1 MPLKLMLFFVFAIA
15 LVSLLSAPG
24 DYVRYNDGLLVD
36 DFESYIDGGLP
47 TNWKYIE
54 GRKLVWV
61 QDRHM
66 RPNERFFVVEE
77 GGNKFVRAYSR
88 GEAVHLTMAND
99 RDGFDWD
106 LQTHPYLTWEWRAN
120 ELPRGAREDKNRLN
134 DAGLGLYVFFDMKG
148 VLIKKPQA
156 IKYTYSST
164 LPVGTILKQDKL
176 RVIVVASGKEG
187 FGRWMRIERDV
198 VADYRRAFKGDPP
211 SRPLSI
217 RLWSD
222 SDNTNQVG
230 EGDFDNIRL
239 LESPH

>member
-1 MPLKLMLFFVFAIA
+1 MPLKLMLFFVLAIA
-15 LVSLLSAPG
+15 IVSLMSTPG
-24 DYVRYNDGLLVD
+24 NYVRYNDGLLVD
-36 DFESYIDGGLP
+36 DFENYVDGGLP
-47 TNWKYIE
+47 TQWKYIE

-66 RPNERFFVVEE
+66 RPNERFYVVEE
-77 GGNKFVRAYSR
+77 GGNKFVRAYSN

-99 RDGFDWD
+99 RDGFDWN
-106 LQTHPYLTWEWRAN
+106 LQTHPYLSWEWRAN

-176 RVIVVASGKEG
+176 RVMVVASGKEG
-187 FGRWMRIERDV
+187 FGRWMRMERNV
-198 VADYRRAFKGDPP
+198 VEDYRRAFGKEPP
-211 SRPLSI
+211 SRPLSM